1 MSRKMKKW
9 LKRYPMG
16 AGRLANMDCPTFFI
30 LEVGDDQ
37 RSEEMAKKLSQC
49 WQASGDGPYSLV
61 YFRTGRWEMCGTVKN
76 WSKSYPSAGRLVKM
90 DFHTFCLLIHGG

>member
-1 MSRKMKKW
+1 MKKW

-16 AGRLANMDCPTFFI
+16 AGRLANMDSPTFSI

-37 RSEEMAKKLSQC
+37 RKEEMTKKLSQC

-61 YFRTGRWEMCGTVKN
+61 YFRTGRREVGDEPN
-76 WSKSYPSAGRLVKM
+76 SEELVKKLSQ
-90 DFHTFCLLIHGG
+90 CW